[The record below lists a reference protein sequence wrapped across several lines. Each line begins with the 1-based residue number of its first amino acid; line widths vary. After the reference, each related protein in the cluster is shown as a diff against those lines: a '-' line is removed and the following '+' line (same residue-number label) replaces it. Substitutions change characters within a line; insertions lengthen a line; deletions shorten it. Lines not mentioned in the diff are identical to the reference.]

1 MLVRKVVYPYEYMD
15 IWERFDKTILPNKKF
30 FYGVSCLEDIT
41 NKDYIHAQKVFK
53 EFNIIN
59 VGEYHDLYVQSDKL
73 LIADVFE
80 NFRKKIF

>member
-1 MLVRKVVYPYEYMD
+1 MD

-30 FYGVSCLEDIT
+30 FYGVSYLEDIT

-53 EFNIIN
+53 EFNIKN